1 MNRLPPL
8 QPESMTE
15 EQRAVYEEIRS
26 GPHGKVVGPYPAW
39 LNSPELARC
48 ARAMSEFIRFRSSL
62 PAPLLELAIL
72 ITGRH
77 WKADFEFYAHAKLAK
92 KAGLDEGI
100 IAMIAEGRRPEFTLP
115 DQEAV
120 YDLCTELFETN
131 RVGEASYQRAVEAF
145 GLPAVVEL
153 IGTIGYYSMV
163 CMTLN
168 TFQIG
173 LPPGESSPFPD
184 S

>member
-8 QPESMTE
+8 PPESMTE
-15 EQRAVYEEIRS
+15 EQRAVHEEIRS
-26 GPHGKVVGPYPAW
+26 GPHGQVVGPYPAW

-48 ARAMSEFIRFRSSL
+48 ARALSEFIRFRSSL

-77 WKADFEFYAHAKLAK
+77 WKAEFEFYAHAKLAK
-92 KAGLDEGI
+92 KAGLDQGV
-100 IAMIAEGRRPEFTLP
+100 IAALAAGRRPDFNTP
-115 DQEAV
+115 DEEAV
-120 YDLCTELFETN
+120 YALCVELFETN
-131 RVGEASYQRAVEAF
+131 RVGEATYHRAVEAF

-153 IGTIGYYSMV
+153 IGTLGYYSMV

-184 S
+184 

>member
-15 EQRAVYEEIRS
+15 DQRSVYEEIRS

-39 LNSPELARC
+39 LNSPELARR
-48 ARAMSEFIRFRSSL
+48 ARALSEFIRFGSSL
-62 PAPLLELAIL
+62 PAPLLELSIL
-72 ITGRH
+72 ITGKH

-92 KAGLDEGI
+92 KAGLHQDI
-100 IAMIAEGRRPEFTLP
+100 IAAIAAGRRPEFADT
-115 DQEAV
+115 DQETV

-131 RVGEASYQRAVEAF
+131 RVSEAFYQRAVEAF

-153 IGTIGYYSMV
+153 IGTLGYYSMV
-163 CMTLN
+163 CLTLN

-184 S
+184 

>member
-1 MNRLPPL
+1 M
-8 QPESMTE
+8 
-15 EQRAVYEEIRS
+15 
-26 GPHGKVVGPYPAW
+26 GC
-39 LNSPELARC
+39 PELKSLTQHAFKHFRKLPSSNPAFLARRG
-48 ARAMSEFIRFRSSL
+48 RALSEFIRFNSSL

-100 IAMIAEGRRPEFTLP
+100 ISALADGRRPDFTAP
-115 DQEAV
+115 DEEAV
-120 YDLCTELFETN
+120 YAVCTEVFETN
-131 RVGEASYQRAVEAF
+131 RVSEASYQRAVKAF
-145 GLPAVVEL
+145 GIPSVVEL
-153 IGTIGYYSMV
+153 IGTIGYYSWV

-168 TFQIG
+168 TFQVG

-184 S
+184 

>member
-15 EQRAVYEEIRS
+15 EQRAVYQEIRS
-26 GPHGKVVGPYPAW
+26 GPHGRVGGPYPAW
-39 LNSPELARC
+39 LNSPELARR
-48 ARAMSEFIRFRSSL
+48 ARALSEFIRFRSSL
-62 PAPLLELAIL
+62 PAKLLELAIL

-77 WKADFEFYAHAKLAK
+77 WKADYEFYAHAKLAR
-92 KAGLDEGI
+92 KAGLEAPI
-100 IAMIAEGRRPEFTLP
+100 IAALAAGRRPDFTDT

-120 YDLCTELFETN
+120 YALCTELFETN
-131 RVGEASYQRAVEAF
+131 RVSEESYQRAVEAF
-145 GLPAVVEL
+145 GLTAVVEL
-153 IGTIGYYSMV
+153 IGTIGYYSLV

-184 S
+184 